1 MRQPRG
7 DGMLTLALAI
17 ALAVMIALV
26 AARLFR
32 LL

>member
-1 MRQPRG
+1 
-7 DGMLTLALAI
+7 MLTLALAI

>member
-1 MRQPRG
+1 MRQPHG
-7 DGMLTLALAI
+7 YGMLTLALAI
-17 ALAVMIALV
+17 ALAVVIALV